1 VGGDAERGRH
11 RLPGAASV
19 TLEIRPVTGYAAL
32 ETWVAARNEV
42 LSDDP
47 DSPEMM
53 ALVRASELDH
63 VDLLALDDGEVVGT
77 GMLAGDPESVESSH
91 PYVEVT
97 VAERHRGRGIGA
109 ALLCELSERARRLG
123 KDGLVTES
131 RAHDAYS
138 IAFLERRGFVELGR
152 SAKYVLEL
160 SRYGESEPPESGDV
174 DVVMLADRPD
184 LLPGMYEV
192 AKATYPEVGGYQ
204 AKQAESFH
212 EWQLYHLGSP
222 GTALDMTPLAVAND
236 EVIGFATMIRR
247 ADGVTAEHRIAA
259 VRADWRRQGIA
270 TLLLRTQ
277 LAAAKRAGL
286 QTVIAWGRSEHA
298 GQPYGTQ
305 LGFEIQSETIAFRGP
320 LQ

>member
-1 VGGDAERGRH
+1 MTV
-11 RLPGAASV
+11 
-19 TLEIRPVTGYAAL
+19 EIRPVSGYGEL
-32 ETWVAARNEV
+32 ERWVAARNEV
-42 LSDDP
+42 LTDDP
-47 DSPEMM
+47 DSAEMM

-63 VDLLALDDGEVVGT
+63 VDLLAYEDGEILGT
-77 GMLAGDPESVESSH
+77 GMLGGDPESVESSH

-97 VAERHRGRGIGA
+97 VPERHRGRGVGA
-109 ALLCELSERARRLG
+109 ALLGELSERARRLG
-123 KDGLVTES
+123 KEGLVTES

-160 SRYGESEPPESGDV
+160 STYEEPEASQTEGV

-192 AKATYPEVGGYQ
+192 ARATYPEVGGYQ
-204 AKQAESFH
+204 AKQAESLY

-222 GTALDMTPLAVAND
+222 GTALDMTPLALANG
-236 EVIGFATMIRR
+236 EVIGFATLIRR
-247 ADGVTAEHRIAA
+247 ADGRTAEHRIAA
-259 VRADWRRQGIA
+259 VRADWRRRGIA

-277 LAAAKRAGL
+277 LAAAKRAGVE
-286 QTVIAWGRSEHA
+286 TVVAWGRSQHA
-298 GQPYGTQ
+298 GQPYGTSV
-305 LGFEIQSETIAFRGP
+305 GFEIQTETSAFRGP

>member
-1 VGGDAERGRH
+1 MTVEILPVSGYGELER
-11 RLPGAASV
+11 
-19 TLEIRPVTGYAAL
+19 
-32 ETWVAARNEV
+32 WVAARNEV
-42 LSDDP
+42 LPDDP
-47 DSPEMM
+47 DSAEMM

-63 VDLLALDDGEVVGT
+63 VDLLAYEDDEILGT
-77 GMLAGDPESVESSH
+77 GLLGGDPESVESSH

-97 VAERHRGRGIGA
+97 VPERHRGRGVGA
-109 ALLCELSERARRLG
+109 ALLRELSERARRLG
-123 KDGLVTES
+123 KKGLVTES

-160 SRYGESEPPESGDV
+160 STYEESRVSQTEGV

-192 AKATYPEVGGYQ
+192 ARATYPEVGGYQ
-204 AKQAESFH
+204 AKQAESLY

-222 GTALDMTPLAVAND
+222 GTALDMTPLAVANG
-236 EVIGFATMIRR
+236 EVIGFATLIRR
-247 ADGVTAEHRIAA
+247 ADGRTAEHRIAA
-259 VRADWRRQGIA
+259 VRADWRRRGIA

-277 LAAAKRAGL
+277 LAAAKRAGME
-286 QTVIAWGRSEHA
+286 TIVAWGRSGHA
-298 GQPYGTQ
+298 GQPYGTK
-305 LGFEIQSETIAFRGP
+305 LGFEIETQTIAFRGP

>member
-1 VGGDAERGRH
+1 MPIEIKQVSGYEELER
-11 RLPGAASV
+11 
-19 TLEIRPVTGYAAL
+19 
-32 ETWVAARNEV
+32 WVATRNEV
-42 LSDDP
+42 LPDDP

-63 VDLLALDDGEVVGT
+63 VDLLAFEDGEVLGT
-77 GMLAGDPESVESSH
+77 GLLAGDPASVQSSH

-97 VAERHRGRGIGA
+97 VRERHRGRGIGA
-109 ALLCELSERARRLG
+109 ALLRDLSERARRLG

-138 IAFLERRGFVELGR
+138 IAFLERRGFVESGR

-160 SRYGESEPPESGDV
+160 SRYEEPDAPRAAGVE
-174 DVVMLADRPD
+174 VVMLADRPD
-184 LLPGMYEV
+184 LLSSMYEV
-192 AKATYPEVGGYQ
+192 ARTTYPEVGGYQ
-204 AKQAESFH
+204 AKQADSLH

-222 GTALDMTPLAVAND
+222 RTALDMTPLAVANG
-236 EVIGFATMIRR
+236 EVIGFATMIVQ
-247 ADGVTAEHRIAA
+247 AGGTSAEHRIAA
-259 VRADWRRQGIA
+259 VRADWRRRGIA

-286 QTVIAWGRSEHA
+286 ETIVAWGRSGHA
-298 GQPYGTQ
+298 GQPYGTK
-305 LGFEIQSETIAFRGP
+305 LGFELETETISFRGP